1 MPTAGIYQFRD
12 LQKKLTNV
20 LRTRRRVQPF
30 WGGEI
35 VPTATDL
42 QPGVRELV
50 QAEVR
55 EFGEAQLNALES
67 DDVPLVEITATETT
81 YRVCMPV
88 AGYSVTWAEE
98 MAQNVARGNGVQYN
112 ARDVKMQAVVRAI
125 EEKAAK
131 VTAVGSTQLG
141 FTGFLNNPGVT
152 PINSSFDPFNAAS
165 TPDQIADWLLSFVGD
180 VLINSNNVE
189 YPDTMLV
196 SIPLW
201 ELLARKRMTD
211 GTTSILKYFVDNQQA
226 RSASRTGQRLGAI
239 MPLVECSAAY
249 LEANGVESG
258 GTNKDRIVLYP
269 NDPEVVE
276 KHIMSGA
283 IAMLPED
290 WTISKGARRIYPAY
304 TFMSEVMINFPG
316 AFSYIKHAKEA

>member
-1 MPTAGIYQFRD
+1 MPTAGTHQYRD
-12 LQKKLTNV
+12 LQKRLTRT
-20 LRTRRRVQPF
+20 LRQRRRQQPF
-30 WGGEI
+30 WGGDI
-35 VPTATDL
+35 VPTMTDL

-81 YRVCMPV
+81 YRCCMPI
-88 AGYSVTWAEE
+88 AGYSMTWAKDV
-98 MAQNVARGNGVQYN
+98 AQTVARGNGVQYN
-112 ARDVKMQAVVRAI
+112 PRDVKMQATVRAI

-131 VTAVGSTQLG
+131 VTAVGSAQLN

-152 PINSSFDPFNAAS
+152 PINSSFDPFAADS
-165 TPDQIADWLLSFVGD
+165 TPDHIADWLLSFVGE

-189 YPDTMLV
+189 YPDTMLM
-196 SIPLW
+196 SIPLY

-211 GTTSILKYFVDNQQA
+211 GVTSVLSYFVANQQA
-226 RSASRTGQRLGAI
+226 RSLSRVGQRVGAI
-239 MPLVECSAAY
+239 IPMVECGSAY
-249 LEANGVESG
+249 LEANGVEAP

-304 TFMSEVMINFPG
+304 TFMSETMINFPG
-316 AFSYIKHAKEA
+316 AFSYIKHAKDA